1 MTLVTVTLVDE
12 QGILKVESPE
22 QRKREESK
30 ILFEHL
36 QAMLIF
42 FQSVIDDMG
51 TSTVADGQSSV
62 RIALVDEEGIQEV
75 ESSKPRKSEESEI
88 LFECLQATLFSI
100 EAIIDR
106 VTVLSK
112 ASAKRLEGSQL
123 S

>member
-12 QGILKVESPE
+12 HGILKEESSK

-42 FQSVIDDMG
+42 FQSVLDDMG

-62 RIALVDEEGIQEV
+62 RVALVDEEGIQEV
-75 ESSKPRKSEESEI
+75 ESSKPHKKEESEI
-88 LFECLQATLFSI
+88 QFECLQVMLFSI
-100 EAIIDR
+100 EAVIDR
-106 VTVLSK
+106 VTVLAK
-112 ASAKRLEGSQL
+112 ASAKRLDGSQL